1 MLVRDAAGKPL
12 FWQGVSVDI
21 TDTKRAL
28 ERSARRPGGC
38 GPSTR

>member
-1 MLVRDAAGKPL
+1 VGPDQCVLVHDAAGTPL

-28 ERSARRPGGC
+28 STSAR
-38 GPSTR
+38 